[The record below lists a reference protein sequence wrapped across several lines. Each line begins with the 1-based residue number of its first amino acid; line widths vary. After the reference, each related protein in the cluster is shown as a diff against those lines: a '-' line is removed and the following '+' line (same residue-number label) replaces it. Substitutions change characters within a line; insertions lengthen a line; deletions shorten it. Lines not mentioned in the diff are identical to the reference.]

1 MESILLFC
9 VYFSVAC
16 WYATEKG
23 WMDSNHIPTHVP
35 TSAPTPAP
43 TIAIEDPSE
52 GLVALADSQ
61 SVESESPIGVESTLE
76 PVTATGEIGQSDI
89 EEWLANETWKT
100 GIPIEGIADSFNTF
114 IEPAHLPI
122 QVAEMV
128 GKIPAGV
135 GFQKTARSRQKSTN

>member
-23 WMDSNHIPTHVP
+23 WMDSAHIPTHIP
-35 TSAPTPAP
+35 TSAPAL
-43 TIAIEDPSE
+43 TIAVEDPSE

-61 SVESESPIGVESTLE
+61 SVESLIGVEATLE
-76 PVTATGEIGQSDI
+76 PVDLYATATDELSQSDI
-89 EEWLANETWKT
+89 EEWLANETWKP
-100 GIPIEGIADSFNTF
+100 GIPIEGI
-114 IEPAHLPI
+114 EPVHLPI
-122 QVAEMV
+122 HVVEMV

-135 GFQKTARSRQKSTN
+135 GFQKTARSKQKHTN